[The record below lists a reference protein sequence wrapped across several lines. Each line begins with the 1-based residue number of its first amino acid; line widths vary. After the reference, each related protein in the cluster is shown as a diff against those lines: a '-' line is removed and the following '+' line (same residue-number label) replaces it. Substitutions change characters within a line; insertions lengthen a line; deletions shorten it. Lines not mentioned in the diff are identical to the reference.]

1 MPETILDLRGLRCPL
16 PALKTR
22 KALTRL
28 AAGDLLVVEC
38 TDPLSTIDIPNL
50 INQTGDTLEESKI
63 ESSLFVFRIKKAGAQ
78 EGDRRERDL
87 MPHRCAI
94 LDDYQN
100 VALKLA
106 DWSIPGVEVKV
117 FNEHFPDIK
126 TAVAALKGFDII
138 CMMRERTPFLKAT
151 LEQLPDLKLLL
162 TSGARNASIDLDTA
176 AERGITVCGTGA
188 AGQPT
193 AELAIGIML
202 ELARK
207 IGYESNR
214 MKQGVPWQSTLGI
227 ELAGKTLGLLG
238 FGKLGGKVGEIAKAI
253 GMNLI
258 AWSENLTAEK
268 ARAGGATLVSKQE
281 LFQQSDFLSVHLVL
295 SPRSRGLVG
304 AKDLALM
311 KPTAFLINTSRGPI
325 VDEPALL
332 SVLGQRRIAGAG
344 LDTFD
349 VEPLPVN
356 HPLRKLDNVV
366 LTPHLGY
373 VSQEGYKVYFTDMV
387 ENIKAWLAGKPVR
400 VIKK

>member
-1 MPETILDLRGLRCPL
+1 
-16 PALKTR
+16 
-22 KALTRL
+22 
-28 AAGDLLVVEC
+28 
-38 TDPLSTIDIPNL
+38 
-50 INQTGDTLEESKI
+50 
-63 ESSLFVFRIKKAGAQ
+63 
-78 EGDRRERDL
+78 

-106 DWSIPGVEVKV
+106 DWSIPDVEVKV
-117 FNEHFPDIK
+117 FNAPFGDIK
-126 TAVAALKGFDII
+126 AAVAALKGFSII

-162 TSGARNASIDLDTA
+162 TSGARNASIDLGYA

-207 IGYESNR
+207 IGYENNR

-227 ELAGKTLGLLG
+227 ELGGKTLGLLG
-238 FGKLGGKVGEIAKAI
+238 FGKLGSKVGEIGKAI

-258 AWSENLTAEK
+258 AWSENLTDEK
-268 ARAGGATLVSKQE
+268 AKAGGATRVSKEE
-281 LFQQSDFLSVHLVL
+281 LFRQSDFLSVHLVL
-295 SPRSRGLVG
+295 SARSRGLVT

-311 KPTAFLINTSRGPI
+311 KPTAFIINTSRGPI
-325 VDEPALL
+325 IDEPSLMAALG
-332 SVLGQRRIAGAG
+332 SRKIAGAG

-349 VEPLPVN
+349 IEPLPVN

-373 VSQEGYKVYFTDMV
+373 VSQEGYKIYYTEMV
-387 ENIKAWLAGKPVR
+387 DNIKAWLAGSPKR
-400 VIKK
+400 VIKR

>member
-1 MPETILDLRGLRCPL
+1 MT
-16 PALKTR
+16 
-22 KALTRL
+22 
-28 AAGDLLVVEC
+28 
-38 TDPLSTIDIPNL
+38 
-50 INQTGDTLEESKI
+50 
-63 ESSLFVFRIKKAGAQ
+63 
-78 EGDRRERDL
+78 
-87 MPHRCAI
+87 HRCAI

-100 VALKLA
+100 VATKLA
-106 DWSIPGVEVKV
+106 DWSIPDVEVKV
-117 FNEHFPDIK
+117 FNEWFADQK
-126 TAVAALKGFDII
+126 AAVAALKGFSII

-151 LEQLPDLKLLL
+151 LEQLPDLKLLI
-162 TSGARNASIDLDTA
+162 TSGARNASIDLDYA

-214 MKQGVPWQSTLGI
+214 MKTGVPWQSTLGI
-227 ELAGKTLGLLG
+227 ELGGKTLGLLG
-238 FGKLGGKVGEIAKAI
+238 FGKLGSKVGEIGKAL
-253 GMNLI
+253 GMTLI
-258 AWSENLTAEK
+258 AWSQNLTAQAAK
-268 ARAGGATLVSKQE
+268 AGGATLVSKE
-281 LFQQSDFLSVHLVL
+281 DLFRQSDFLSIHLQL
-295 SPRSRGLVG
+295 SARSRGLVT

-332 SVLGQRRIAGAG
+332 SVLGQRKIAGAG

-349 VEPLPVN
+349 IEPLPVK
-356 HPLRKLDNVV
+356 HPLRGLDNTV

-373 VSQEGYKVYFTDMV
+373 VSQEGYKVYYTQMV
-387 ENIKAWLAGKPVR
+387 EAIKAWLAGSPVR

>member
-1 MPETILDLRGLRCPL
+1 
-16 PALKTR
+16 
-22 KALTRL
+22 
-28 AAGDLLVVEC
+28 
-38 TDPLSTIDIPNL
+38 
-50 INQTGDTLEESKI
+50 
-63 ESSLFVFRIKKAGAQ
+63 
-78 EGDRRERDL
+78 

-106 DWSIPGVEVKV
+106 DWSIPDVEVKV
-117 FNEHFPDIK
+117 FNEPFASREA
-126 TAVAALKGFDII
+126 AVAALKDFPII
-138 CMMRERTPFLKAT
+138 CMMRERTPFLKPT

-162 TSGARNASIDLDTA
+162 TSGMRNASIDLEYT
-176 AERGITVCGTGA
+176 AERGITVCGTEA

-227 ELAGKTLGLLG
+227 ELTGKTLGLLG
-238 FGKLGGKVGEIAKAI
+238 FGKLGTKVGEIGKAI
-253 GMNLI
+253 GMKLI
-258 AWSENLTAEK
+258 AWSENLTEEK
-268 ARAGGATLVSKQE
+268 AKAGGATLVSKQD
-281 LFQQSDFLSVHLVL
+281 LFRQADFLSVHLQL
-295 SPRSRGLVG
+295 SGRTRGLVT

-325 VDEPALL
+325 VDEPSLL
-332 SVLGQRRIAGAG
+332 AMLGSRKIAGAG

-366 LTPHLGY
+366 ITPHLGY
-373 VSQEGYKVYFTDMV
+373 VSQEGYKVYYTQMV
-387 ENIKAWLAGKPVR
+387 DDIKQWLAGSPVR
-400 VIKK
+400 VLKK